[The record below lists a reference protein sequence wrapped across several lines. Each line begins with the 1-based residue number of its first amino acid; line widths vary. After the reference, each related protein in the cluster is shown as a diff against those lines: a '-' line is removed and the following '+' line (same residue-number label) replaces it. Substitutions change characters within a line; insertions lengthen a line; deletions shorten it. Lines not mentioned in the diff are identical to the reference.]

1 MYINKGGE
9 GVKVF
14 WIHLPKY
21 TVSAMKG
28 TIFLDMQ
35 VKYTVKA
42 MKGGNIFDTV
52 IGNILLMI

>member
-1 MYINKGGE
+1 MYINKGG

-42 MKGGNIFDTV
+42 MKGANIFDTV
-52 IGNILLMI
+52 M